1 MALINKYYKL
11 NGADISYNPSDYR
24 GPEKEVNYLEH
35 VLADGSIVRS
45 LAPQKTTK
53 GKITI
58 SYAMINEVTVQLFE
72 ALRDSQATFTW
83 EDLQG
88 NIYYCKMDDCKPNLL
103 KGFSNLRFDI
113 DMVFGVIQ

>member
-11 NGADISYNPSDYR
+11 NGAEIQYHPSNTPKVRKD
-24 GPEKEVNYLEH
+24 VN
-35 VLADGSIVRS
+35 VLYHTLTDGSQART
-45 LAPQKTTK
+45 LAPQKTTA
-53 GKITI
+53 GKIPI
-58 SYAMINEVTVQLFE
+58 SYTMIDQTTMQTFK

-88 NIYYCKMDDCKPNLL
+88 NIYYCKMDEFEETVLS
-103 KGFSNLRFDI
+103 GFSDLRFDI